1 MINRRELQARARFK
15 FNQSLMI
22 GGRRTDNVTQDRKS
36 VKMSEFWIEDA
47 FKICLRIDLFLIKF
61 VICKDYA
68 VLTFFKFQILTLPN
82 QSVFLVAYTI
92 FIKHLL
98 IF

>member
-36 VKMSEFWIEDA
+36 VKMSEFWIEAA

-68 VLTFFKFQILTLPN
+68 GVDIFQIPDLDVAQP
-82 QSVFLVAYTI
+82 SVFWVAYTI
-92 FIKHLL
+92 FLKHLL